1 MYSIFVFNKN
11 IFICIEYYL
20 MNYVMNYCVRV
31 YIPNWLKSA
40 ITGLGMEPSSGLL

>member
-1 MYSIFVFNKN
+1 MNYLLNYVMN
-11 IFICIEYYL
+11 YL
-20 MNYVMNYCVRV
+20 MKYVMNYCVRV